1 MSPTRARTAAPPAVI
16 TATSRMAVH
25 LGETI
30 REERGRRHWT
40 LRQLGDRA
48 GLSGAAVHAIEAG
61 RPASLETYTRIGQA
75 LALRLEAGFASRLTR
90 VATFPR
96 QEDPVHAAM
105 GELEAR
111 LLRARGFELALDEPY
126 QHFQFAGRAD
136 VVAWSRASSAL
147 IHIENKTQLPNVQDA
162 VGSYAAKR
170 AYLGP
175 VLAARLGVGRW
186 RSETHLLVALWSA
199 EVLHV
204 LRLRHVTFD
213 SICPDPPDA
222 FAAWL
227 AGYPPA
233 AGHRS
238 TLILLDPAASGQ
250 QRTWVGRDHLVLI
263 RPRHHNYAAALAALH
278 AIGSA

>member
-1 MSPTRARTAAPPAVI
+1 MSPSHARAAATPAV
-16 TATSRMAVH
+16 TAATSRIAVH

-30 REERGRRHWT
+30 REERSRRRWT

-48 GLSGAAVHAIEAG
+48 RLSGGAVHAIEAG
-61 RPASLETYTRIGQA
+61 RPASLESYTRIGHA
-75 LALRLEAGFASRLTR
+75 LALRLEVGFATRLTR
-90 VATFPR
+90 AASLSR

-111 LLRARGFELALDEPY
+111 LLRGQGFELALDEPY

-136 VVAWSRASSAL
+136 VVAWSRESRAL
-147 IHIENKTQLPNVQDA
+147 IHIENKTQLPNVQDTL
-162 VGSYAAKR
+162 GSYAAKR

-175 VLAARLGVGRW
+175 VLASRLGIGRW

-204 LRLRHVTFD
+204 LRLRRATFD

-227 AGYPPA
+227 AGHPPA
-233 AGHRS
+233 TGRGS
-238 TLILLDPAASGQ
+238 SLIVLDPAASGRQ
-250 QRTWVGRDHLVLI
+250 LTWAGRDRLLLV
-263 RPRHHNYAAALAALH
+263 RPRHRDYAAALTALRSVGF
-278 AIGSA
+278 A